1 MDRAAFIRTL
11 SVSGL
16 AAAMPSALQGAT
28 ILPYHFMSMEQKPA
42 ALSPDLVRDFVIAGH
57 GNLHKVKT
65 MLAADPGLL
74 NASWDWG
81 GGDFEM
87 AIGGAG
93 HMGRA
98 DIAYYLIA
106 QGGRFDLFVAAML
119 GMLDAVR
126 AMVALDPA
134 VVRSKGP
141 HGITLM
147 AHALKGGDRAIPVLE
162 FLRKKGIEE

>member
-1 MDRAAFIRTL
+1 VA
-11 SVSGL
+11 V
-16 AAAMPSALQGAT
+16 PSILQGAT
-28 ILPYHFMSMEQKPA
+28 ILPYHFIRMEQKPA
-42 ALSPDLVRDFVIAGH
+42 ALAPDLVRDFVIAGH
-57 GNLHKVKT
+57 GDLEKVKT

-74 NASWDWG
+74 NASWDRG

-98 DIAYYLIA
+98 DIAEYLIA

-119 GMLDAVR
+119 GQLDVVR

-134 VVRSKGP
+134 VVRSRGP

-147 AHALKGGDRAIPVLE
+147 THALKGGDRAIQVLE
-162 FLRKKGIEE
+162 FLKERGMKE

>member
-11 SVSGL
+11 SVTGL
-16 AAAMPSALQGAT
+16 AAAMPSILQGAT
-28 ILPYHFMSMEQKPA
+28 ILPYDLNNMDQKPA
-42 ALSPDLVRDFVIAGH
+42 PLSPELVRNFVIAGH
-57 GNLHKVKT
+57 NDLEKVKT

-98 DIAYYLIA
+98 DIAEYLIA

-119 GMLDAVR
+119 GQLDVLK

-134 VVRSKGP
+134 VIRSKGP
-141 HGITLM
+141 HGISLL
-147 AHALKGGDRAIPVLE
+147 AHALKGGDRALPVQE
-162 FLRKKGIEE
+162 FLKESGLEE